1 MKTATMGSEPLVL
14 FALNASRTFGEAV
27 AAKLGLALAAH
38 EEREFEGGEHKSRPL
53 VNVRGRDVFV
63 IQSLYSDGAQTVN
76 DKLCRLLFFAA
87 TLKDAS
93 AAQVTAVIPY
103 FAYARKDRRTQPRDP
118 VTMRYM
124 ATLIE
129 AIGVDRVVGLEV
141 HNVAAFQNAFRC
153 PAEHLDAN
161 RLFVEHLALLLAG
174 AERVAVVSPDVGGVK
189 RAERFRQALA
199 HALKQEPAM
208 AFVEKARAKGVL
220 SFGRLVGEV
229 QNATAVVIDDLIST
243 GSTLANAASAC
254 KAQGA
259 KVVYALATHGL
270 FVGDANRVLASDAL
284 DKVIVT
290 DSVPPFRLDPK
301 LVQRK
306 VVVLSVAGLFA
317 EAIKRIHS
325 GGSLVELLHTESP

>member
-1 MKTATMGSEPLVL
+1 MDGESLAL
-14 FALNASRTFGEAV
+14 FALNATRPFGEAV
-27 AAKLGLALAAH
+27 AAKLGAALAAH
-38 EEREFEGGEHKSRPL
+38 EEREFEDGEHKSRPL
-53 VNVRGRDVFV
+53 ANVRGRDAFV
-63 IQSLYSDGAQTVN
+63 IQSLYSDGTQTVN

-93 AAQVTAVIPY
+93 AARVTAVIPY

-124 ATLIE
+124 AALIE
-129 AIGVDRVVGLEV
+129 AVGVDRVVGLEV
-141 HNVAAFQNAFRC
+141 HNLAAFQNAFRC
-153 PAEHLDAN
+153 PADHLDAN
-161 RLFVEHLALLLAG
+161 RLFVDHLAPLLAG
-174 AERVAVVSPDVGGVK
+174 VERVAVVSPDVGGIK
-189 RAERFRQALA
+189 RAERFRQALS
-199 HALKQEPAM
+199 HALRREPAM

-220 SFGRLVGEV
+220 TFGRLVGEMAG
-229 QNATAVVIDDLIST
+229 ATAVVIDDLVST
-243 GSTLANAASAC
+243 GGTLANAANAC

-259 KVVYALATHGL
+259 KEVYALATHGL

-284 DKVIVT
+284 DKVVVT

-306 VVVLSVAGLFA
+306 LVVLSVAGLFA

-325 GGSLVELLHTESP
+325 GGSLVELLQTERP